1 MPVND
6 GSIIATIITSHIP
19 MKEAVAPSHVC
30 VGILIHAID
39 MVQPPGI
46 AMPPAIE
53 PHHQVVAPALAMNN
67 SALVARRVD
76 STCAS
81 ESTVS
86 NAGGMN
92 VFTAERRA
100 FTARTYRG
108 AGPTPG

>member
-46 AMPPAIE
+46 AMPLSIE
-53 PHHQVVAPALAMNN
+53 PVQRVVVAALAMNN
-67 SALVARRVD
+67 SALVPKNIE
-76 STCAS
+76 SPWAS
-81 ESTVS
+81 ELTAS
-86 NAGGMN
+86 NAEGMS
-92 VFTAERRA
+92 VRTAECRC